1 MWNMRSPPFR
11 YSITKNRCDWNRKLK
26 NIIPHVKAGVIIGY
40 EKKLLLTSVWKV
52 QKRWQRKGCFT
63 PRARTFRSIIVH
75 SMSSS
80 SSTASFFSAW
90 SSITHMM
97 RFQDQVAD
105 LDCIVVL
112 TASQLC
118 QQNFAK
124 AGERGGDQVGEDGR
138 GLLTFPFL
146 TLGGIWSPSLHTSW
160 KTDDTLWAPRF
171 SDSWTS
177 LPFHHHQNR
186 SSRPAVPETDF
197 WRNRWNLREKAVR
210 GQCEPQSKV
219 QIGKAGNR
227 ILSPWPFSS
236 NKIFDL
242 HPDVTVATFTDPW
255 INRKYFA
262 PHRYSAKIK

>member
-1 MWNMRSPPFR
+1 MRLSLWKRVCGNQRSMNLGDPKNLDPVTRIFTETNLPCCWMWNMRSPPFR
-11 YSITKNRCDWNRKLK
+11 YSITKNRCDWKRKK
-26 NIIPHVKAGVIIGY
+26 I
-40 EKKLLLTSVWKV
+40 EKYYPSRWGWSNYRIREKTGPRSRLSGRCRRGDRGRGASPPGPKLS
-52 QKRWQRKGCFT
+52 
-63 PRARTFRSIIVH
+63 ARSWYTRCH
-75 SMSSS
+75 RPPALHLSSAPGHQS
-80 SSTASFFSAW
+80 LV
-90 SSITHMM
+90 HMM

-138 GLLTFPFL
+138 GWLTFPFL

-171 SDSWTS
+171 SDSWIS

-210 GQCEPQSKV
+210 ERAWTS
-219 QIGKAGNR
+219 I
-227 ILSPWPFSS
+227 
-236 NKIFDL
+236 
-242 HPDVTVATFTDPW
+242 
-255 INRKYFA
+255 
-262 PHRYSAKIK
+262 